1 MVLKTIRKK
10 ENLTQKSIADKAGI
24 TESFYSLI
32 ENGLRR
38 PSTDTAKRIAIAL
51 NFNKYGYDWTNFYST
66 SDSPKD
72 NEECK
77 AYRTAS
83 AK

>member
-10 ENLTQKSIADKAGI
+10 EDLTQKSIADKAGI

-38 PSTDTAKRIAIAL
+38 PSPDTAKRIAKAL
-51 NFNKYGYDWTNFYST
+51 NFNKYGYD
-66 SDSPKD
+66 
-72 NEECK
+72 
-77 AYRTAS
+77 
-83 AK
+83 